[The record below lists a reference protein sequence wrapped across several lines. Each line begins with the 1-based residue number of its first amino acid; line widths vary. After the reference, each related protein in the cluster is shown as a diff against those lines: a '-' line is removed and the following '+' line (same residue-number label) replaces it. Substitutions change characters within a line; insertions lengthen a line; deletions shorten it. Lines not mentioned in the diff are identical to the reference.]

1 MIKNLLI
8 ALAVTFVAGVVIM
21 YVGATSSLAM
31 AVVLGVAV
39 FFALHMTSRNRKE
52 VRVDDAHRL
61 SSLRAVAP
69 AGQALLYIYR
79 EGFVGKLVG
88 WNVSLDGTSLAQL
101 RSPRFTQTTL
111 GPGSHT
117 LAVSLDGPAA
127 NQNKPAEET
136 FVAQPG
142 DVIVFAMKSKMG
154 ALSNT
159 LSFVRELDT
168 PSALR
173 KLSKIPMVAEQR
185 AGGTTDA

>member
-8 ALAVTFVAGVVIM
+8 ALAVTFVAGVVVM

-31 AVVLGVAV
+31 AVVLGIAV

-79 EGFVGKLVG
+79 EGFAGKLVG
-88 WNVSLDGTSLAQL
+88 WNVSLDGTALAQL

-117 LAVSLDGPAA
+117 LAVSLDGLAA

-173 KLSKIPMVAEQR
+173 KLSKIPMVVS
-185 AGGTTDA
+185 G